1 MVGGTRGWRL
11 PPNHLFLQAKKTTR
25 MKSQLSIITTAL
37 FCLLATQSNAQHKPY
52 PEHSTF
58 PFAWNKPTAQPDR
71 IVLTF
76 SGNPATQQSVTWRTD
91 TTVKVAFAQ
100 ISLAYEAP
108 LIGKTARTVSAL
120 TEVLDARQVR
130 GAELIAHYHAATFT
144 NLLPDTLYAYRVGDG
159 TYWSEW
165 FQFRTAADKP
175 QPFSFLYVGDAQN
188 YVLELWSRLIRAGFK
203 KEPDARFVIHAGDLI
218 NNAHNDRQ
226 WHEWFSAQGWM
237 AGMVPSV
244 PVTGNH
250 EYARHALSDSTN
262 PLTNLSVQWR
272 PQFTLPENGIPQLPE
287 TNFTFDY
294 QGVRFIVLN
303 SNQMLEAQAAW
314 LENQLANNPNT
325 WTIVTHHHPV
335 YSTAGERDNEKL
347 RNLWKPIY
355 DKYKVDL
362 VLQGHDH
369 TYARGQAGGG
379 YTNAGE
385 GINKREHTTGTLYVV
400 SVSGG
405 KMYDLKKD
413 TWKNYDAR
421 LERGAENTQLFQV
434 IEVNGDV
441 LTYRAYTTAGA
452 LYDAFQ
458 LQKGSKKGSPN
469 RFKEMKPTTQERKHN
484 NTTPDY

>member
-1 MVGGTRGWRL
+1 MIGFQLLQNRLLL
-11 PPNHLFLQAKKTTR
+11 PPIKKR
-25 MKSQLSIITTAL
+25 LMKNCLVAIVTAL
-37 FCLLATQSNAQHKPY
+37 NCLAVNLSTAQHKPY

-58 PFAWNKPTAQPDR
+58 PFSWNKPTPQPDR
-71 IVLTF
+71 VVLTF

-91 TTVKVAFAQ
+91 SSVKKAMAQ

-108 LIGKTARTVSAL
+108 MLRKTADSLMARTEFFDGSK
-120 TEVLDARQVR
+120 VR
-130 GAELIAHYHAATFT
+130 GAELVSNYHSVTFT

-165 FQFRTAADKP
+165 FQFRTAAATPK
-175 QPFSFLYVGDAQN
+175 PFSFLYVGDAQN

-203 KEPDARFVIHAGDLI
+203 KDPDTRFIIHAGDLI

-237 AGMVPSV
+237 AGMVASV

-250 EYARHALSDSTN
+250 EYSLHALSDTTN

-287 TNFTFDY
+287 TNYTFDY

-303 SNQMLEAQAAW
+303 SNGMLAEQAVW
-314 LENQLANNPNT
+314 LEKQLSDNPNT
-325 WTIVTHHHPV
+325 WTIVTQHHPIF
-335 YSTAGERDNEKL
+335 STAGERDNEKL
-347 RNLWKPIY
+347 RNLWKPLF

-369 TYARGQAGGG
+369 TYARGQASSVPINTPSGVNNRDPNGG
-379 YTNAGE
+379 T
-385 GINKREHTTGTLYVV
+385 IYVV

-405 KMYDLKKD
+405 KMYDLKRDSWNKY
-413 TWKNYDAR
+413 NAL

-434 IEVNGDV
+434 IQVDGDK
-441 LTYRAYTTAGA
+441 LTYKAYTTSGA
-452 LYDAFQ
+452 LYDAFE
-458 LQKGSKKGSPN
+458 LRKGNKKGSLN
-469 RFKEMKPTTQERKHN
+469 KFKELKPKTAERRHG
-484 NTTPDY
+484 NTVPIY

>member
-1 MVGGTRGWRL
+1 M
-11 PPNHLFLQAKKTTR
+11 KKR
-25 MKSQLSIITTAL
+25 FCIITTFL
-37 FCLLATQSNAQHKPY
+37 YFLVVNISTAQHKPY

-58 PFAWNKPTAQPDR
+58 PFAWNRPTPQPDR
-71 IVLTF
+71 VVLTF

-91 TTVKVAFAQ
+91 TSVKKALAQ

-108 LIGKTARTVSAL
+108 QLGKTAQTL
-120 TEVLDARQVR
+120 TATTELLDGTKIR
-130 GAELIAHYHAATFT
+130 GAELMAHYHSATFT

-165 FQFRTAADKP
+165 FQFRTAAATPK
-175 QPFSFLYVGDAQN
+175 PFSFLYVGDAQN

-203 KEPDARFVIHAGDLI
+203 KEPDTRFIIHAGDLI

-237 AGMVPSV
+237 AGMVASV

-250 EYARHALSDSTN
+250 EYSRHALSDTTN

-287 TNFTFDY
+287 TNYTFDY

-303 SNQMLEAQAAW
+303 SNVMHAEQATW
-314 LENQLANNPNT
+314 LEKQLAENPNT
-325 WTIVTHHHPV
+325 WTVVTQHHPIF
-335 YSTAGERDNEKL
+335 STAGVRDNEKI
-347 RNLWKPIY
+347 RNLWKPLF
-355 DKYKVDL
+355 DKYKVDI

-369 TYARGQAGGG
+369 TYARGQAGSIPK
-379 YTNAGE
+379 NELAGV
-385 GINKREHTTGTLYVV
+385 NKREPNAGTMYVV

-421 LERGAENTQLFQV
+421 LDRGAENTQLFQAIQV
-434 IEVNGDV
+434 DGKK
-441 LTYRAYTTAGA
+441 LTYKAYTTSGS
-452 LYDAFQ
+452 LYDAFE
-458 LQKGSKKGSPN
+458 LRKGSKKGSPN
-469 RFKEMKPTTQERKHN
+469 KFKEMKPKTVERRHG
-484 NTTPDY
+484 NTVPVY

>member
-1 MVGGTRGWRL
+1 MK
-11 PPNHLFLQAKKTTR
+11 NQLF
-25 MKSQLSIITTAL
+25 IITTAL
-37 FCLLATQSNAQHKPY
+37 FCLLVTQSTAQHKPY

-58 PFAWNKPTAQPDR
+58 PFAWNKPTQQPDR
-71 IVLTF
+71 VVLTF

-91 TTVKVAFAQ
+91 TSIKKAVAQ

-108 LIGKTARTVSAL
+108 QLGKTAQTVPAT
-120 TEVLDARQVR
+120 TELLDGTKIR
-130 GAELIAHYHAATFT
+130 GTELKAHYHAATFT

-165 FQFRTAADKP
+165 FQFRTAAATPK
-175 QPFSFLYVGDAQN
+175 PFSFLYVGDAQN

-203 KEPDARFVIHAGDLI
+203 KEPDTRFIIHAGDLI

-237 AGMVPSV
+237 AGMVASV

-250 EYARHALSDSTN
+250 EYSRHALSDTTN

-287 TNFTFDY
+287 TNYTFDY
-294 QGVRFIVLN
+294 QGVRIIVLN
-303 SNQMLEAQAAW
+303 SNVMQAEQAQW
-314 LENQLANNPNT
+314 LEKQLADNPNT
-325 WTIVTHHHPV
+325 WTVVTQHHPIF
-335 YSTAGERDNEKL
+335 STAGERDNEKL
-347 RNLWKPIY
+347 RNLWKPLF

-369 TYARGQAGGG
+369 TYARGQAGSLPKNEMGG
-379 YTNAGE
+379 VNKRDANAG
-385 GINKREHTTGTLYVV
+385 TMYVV

-413 TWKNYDAR
+413 TWKNYDAQM
-421 LERGAENTQLFQV
+421 ERGAENTQLFQV
-434 IEVNGDV
+434 IQVEGNK
-441 LTYRAYTTAGA
+441 LLYKAYTTSGA
-452 LYDAFQ
+452 LYDAFE
-458 LQKGSKKGSPN
+458 LRKGSKKGSPN
-469 RFKEMKPTTQERKHN
+469 KFKEMKPATEERRHT
-484 NTTPDY
+484 NTVPAY